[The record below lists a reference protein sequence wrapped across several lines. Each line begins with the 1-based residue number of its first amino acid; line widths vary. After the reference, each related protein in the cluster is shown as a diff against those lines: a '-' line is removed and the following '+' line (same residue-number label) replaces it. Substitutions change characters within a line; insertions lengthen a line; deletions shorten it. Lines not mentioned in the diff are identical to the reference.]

1 MNLFGERQIT
11 RKSAGFSSLV
21 LEYQKRTGNKM
32 TEENRKILDRINA
45 YANEVMG
52 DIDPQK
58 VQVSVQLDKLRPIM
72 ETIAAEKNM
81 SLEDFFIMYMDLQSE
96 ASCLTDKKMREEL
109 QDLNDGNGMPLL
121 YR

>member
-1 MNLFGERQIT
+1 
-11 RKSAGFSSLV
+11 
-21 LEYQKRTGNKM
+21 M
-32 TEENRKILDRINA
+32 TEQHREILNRINN
-45 YANEVMG
+45 YAEKVMG

-72 ETIAAEKNM
+72 EEIAGELNM
-81 SLEDFFIMYMDLQSE
+81 PLEEFFILYMDIQSE
-96 ASCLTDKKMREEL
+96 AACLSDAKLREEL